1 VEYPGEFVEALL
13 SLSRVNLTDGTD
25 LESLLDRV
33 ADLAVEQLEG
43 CDMAG
48 VTLMGAEGPTTAVFT
63 DPAAPEIDVAQYRS
77 SHGPCLDA
85 FRTGEILRI
94 DDTTADDR
102 WPEFTAA
109 ALAHGVHSTL
119 SLPLQVE
126 DAPIGALNLYSRSVG
141 NFEDTEQVA
150 VVFVAHAASILANAQ
165 AYWAGRALTEQLEE
179 ALLSRP
185 VIEQAKGILMK
196 EHECDADQAFE
207 ILRRSSQTANRKL
220 RDLAAE
226 IVGEAVAGERPAR
239 SRLRRGR

>member
-1 VEYPGEFVEALL
+1 MEYPGEFVEALL
-13 SLSRVNLTDGTD
+13 SLSRVNLTAGTD

-33 ADLAVEQLEG
+33 AGLAVEQLEG

-48 VTLMGAEGPTTAVFT
+48 VTLMGVEGPTTAAFT
-63 DPAAPEIDVAQYRS
+63 DPAAPDIDVAQYRS
-77 SHGPCLDA
+77 GQGPCLDA
-85 FRTGEILRI
+85 FRNGTILRI
-94 DDTTADDR
+94 DDTATEER

-109 ALAHGVHSTL
+109 ALAHGVRSTL
-119 SLPLQVE
+119 SLPLRVE
-126 DAPIGALNLYSRSVG
+126 DEPIGALNLYSRSPG
-141 NFEDTEQVA
+141 NFEDTEQIA

-196 EHECDADQAFE
+196 EHGCDSDHAFE
-207 ILRRSSQTANRKL
+207 ILRRSSQVANRKL

-226 IVGEAVAGERPAR
+226 IVAEAVAGERPGR
-239 SRLRRGR
+239 TRLRRAR